1 MNLGASYQTE
11 DGKTVTVELNQN
23 DTFELP
29 YDSDI
34 TMRLDFMLQDGN
46 SVDGNTVYT
55 YKLPDSVRVDVDA
68 TLDFEFDEQVL
79 NNKNNIPFYVQ
90 FDGNFSSDKQKEGE
104 KIDITFPASDGGF
117 TFHVVTLPAS
127 KEEEDIKAK
136 DIGIAKS
143 GNVITA
149 ADGKR
154 YIEWN
159 INVIPNGRDSVD
171 GNIVD
176 ELPAGLTYVEGNGYP
191 KIAEGGDCG
200 QVAAT
205 QNGNTVTFNLS
216 GTGSSPINVKF
227 LTSYDMS
234 AFGPE
239 VNKSEQIG
247 NSVIFNPDNT
257 VDKSVTTDGSVWI
270 YPNMV
275 SKSAATHKLE
285 QYDDAKGQYYID
297 WTVTVNAEQLNI
309 AGGTYKDT
317 IGAGLVAPSASEIQ
331 VSPAVGNL
339 TMTGDG
345 FQISF
350 PNGAP
355 IRDIGPM

>member
-1 MNLGASYQTE
+1 MKRFLKNIKGSRFWERVLAIMMMVVVTATLIPANLEFAWSAGNSDLLGASTTIGLQSVNLGASYQTE

-68 TLDFEFDEQVL
+68 THDLSWQGGVPIGKVHIKKDGTLDFEFDEQVL

-154 YIEWN
+154 Y
-159 INVIPNGRDSVD
+159 
-171 GNIVD
+171 
-176 ELPAGLTYVEGNGYP
+176 Y
-191 KIAEGGDCG
+191 
-200 QVAAT
+200 
-205 QNGNTVTFNLS
+205 
-216 GTGSSPINVKF
+216 
-227 LTSYDMS
+227 
-234 AFGPE
+234 
-239 VNKSEQIG
+239 
-247 NSVIFNPDNT
+247 
-257 VDKSVTTDGSVWI
+257 
-270 YPNMV
+270 
-275 SKSAATHKLE
+275 
-285 QYDDAKGQYYID
+285 
-297 WTVTVNAEQLNI
+297 
-309 AGGTYKDT
+309 
-317 IGAGLVAPSASEIQ
+317 
-331 VSPAVGNL
+331 
-339 TMTGDG
+339 
-345 FQISF
+345 
-350 PNGAP
+350 
-355 IRDIGPM
+355 